1 MKLISLSAVGVVLAE
16 TGPRSK
22 LTSTYGSKAMIKR
35 EKRSRKSYGEIGSTM
50 KARRDNSL
58 CSLRSND
65 PRLQCC
71 DGIDIDCFGCNGL
84 LLDQGQQCDDQP
96 TKNYE
101 QANYRDCWCDA
112 ACMLFENCC
121 DDHAVTCRRLYP
133 GASTTTS
140 TTSTTTSTTTTSAT
154 TSTTSTTSTSTTM
167 ETSITTSITPAAS
180 DVNTAPLTLMDNLEM
195 VFEKNRVRGR
205 PHLERKWMK
214 ITKKWYKRHQKMTQA
229 SCIFENRSFEMNFSD
244 PTDSCQVNELFDLIC
259 TLRFFIRRFSQSLF
273 SHYSNF
279 IQSINEATDALYS
292 WGEYYTIDCNKVQ
305 RATDDKWFKRNE
317 IKLENLNARSLSRM
331 KC

>member
-1 MKLISLSAVGVVLAE
+1 MKLISLSAVGLVLAE
-16 TGPRSK
+16 TGLRSK

-35 EKRSRKSYGEIGSTM
+35 EKRSRKMSYGEIGSM
-50 KARRDNSL
+50 MQARRGNSL

-96 TKNYE
+96 TKNYK

-133 GASTTTS
+133 GSPTTTS
-140 TTSTTTSTTTTSAT
+140 TTSTKSSTTTTSTT

-167 ETSITTSITPAAS
+167 ETSIATTITPATS
-180 DVNTAPLTLMDNLEM
+180 EVNTAPLSLMNNLEM
-195 VFEKNRVRGR
+195 VFENNRIRGR
-205 PHLERKWMK
+205 PHLEIKWLK
-214 ITKKWYKRHQKMTQA
+214 LTKKWYKRHQKMTQA

-259 TLRFFIRRFSQSLF
+259 TLRFLYQTTYSVIIQSLF
-273 SHYSNF
+273 KHYSV
-279 IQSINEATDALYS
+279 Y
-292 WGEYYTIDCNKVQ
+292 K
-305 RATDDKWFKRNE
+305 
-317 IKLENLNARSLSRM
+317 
-331 KC
+331 